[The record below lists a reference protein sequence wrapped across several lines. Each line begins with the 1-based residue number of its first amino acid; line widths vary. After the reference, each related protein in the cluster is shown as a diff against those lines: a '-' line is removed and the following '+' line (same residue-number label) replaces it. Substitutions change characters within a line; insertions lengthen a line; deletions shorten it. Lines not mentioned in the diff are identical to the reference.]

1 MNKIT
6 AKNTLNPRASRIIF
20 NVPTELGLKL
30 REIANEESR
39 TLSSL
44 MLYIVNDFIERRGK

>member
-20 NVPTELGLKL
+20 NVPIELGLKL